1 MPLDWRVHSLDRL
14 FVGTA
19 GRAPAAQLGV
29 SGQQIANSG
38 LGSTAI
44 R

>member
-1 MPLDWRVHSLDRL
+1 MPLDWGVHSLDRP

-38 LGSTAI
+38 LRSTAI